1 MKINQMIS
9 AFQSLFE
16 RFAALSRRINWYLIA
31 SVLTML
37 GITLLILSNA
47 FDLSVDG
54 ILVFIGLAAS
64 SAFAPKTSKYV
75 GKVYRVPGL
84 ALLLVL
90 VAWLISLF
98 ISIQPTFLQLTW
110 PDSMGFISLP
120 TISIILIGLGAVIF
134 GFGVYHYLRRTNPKI
149 LIIGNL
155 YFLVLG
161 LLYGWGWI
169 VFFGCL
175 IVAIAIFY
183 LWARENYEV
192 NPGEMWHRLL
202 WGTLLISNIGLIIS
216 RIAFTVVTDSNF
228 VADNVFSFIS
238 KVFLFV
244 FWFFYVK
251 TKGSFFRLKV
261 PSFLRVILVLGII
274 LGLSF
279 LFPNPLHFSLA
290 FFAVI
295 ILESPSSYPGYVK
308 ASLIGFS
315 AGFFISN
322 ILIPP
327 LQSLAYLYFVPG
339 LPKSF
344 SFEESF
350 FILSVALVML
360 FELAPLVVFWAKPQH
375 RLQAIWL
382 VTLSGLIVGM
392 FIFAYIGAPIASLAA
407 QRSLY
412 GAAYSPQ
419 EMQHIVETTPFQ
431 PVGTVG
437 RVYTIED
444 YRNIVVPLSEA
455 VLYSFPL
462 TLAAFGLSIFVG
474 VIPAVLTTL
483 LLPIRPKPS
492 TTTESKQAIFYI
504 LLSILVNVFLNIVV
518 SIAALT
524 IMDDLIAKI
533 AIQTG
538 IQYWWKPE
546 WIVIASI
553 SFMLITI
560 PILASWGIYHA
571 QKTQSS
577 ALLSVILGLSG
588 LSFAFFAMVVFSSE
602 GKFYPISLIS
612 LGFAIEYL
620 ILAKQK
626 WIYPLSDDEYYV
638 EFKRNW
644 LGDAFQAGIV
654 GSTFGAL
661 LLAVSLGLVLIAV
674 VAISQLQ
681 SITAPLGKE
690 WLSKLVSEYLGIS
703 NGLMFPSIFLLPI
716 FGNLAI
722 AFIFQNLIDW
732 IADPVWF
739 EKIARIFSWYCGF
752 LNRVLGKW
760 QKYIKFVYAVLLVIV
775 VISLIPNWMLFAALV
790 TYVYFVLE
798 PKRFSLLGNKSNIL
812 ASVFAVTGLVLFLFQ
827 NHSALGTIADL
838 LLGMAVALFFRSILV
853 YTPGRFRL
861 VALLFFFV
869 SLSGIVATINQYR
882 VPAQKLESGIAV
894 YKELNWLVFN
904 EKNSPLHPEKIYSLQ
919 EGINGDVLLSS
930 YTGLDFAYQD
940 GAWRDV
946 HLWAEILPSET
957 AGEILSNQDS
967 ADKMQL
973 APGKIFLE
981 RESLWYRGANRI
993 SLIQDQD
1000 GQYALKN
1007 LSRPGEVD
1015 TGQDSPLDV
1024 DPNEFVLDESCPVG
1038 TGVSSICPA
1047 FGTITDVSG
1056 DGVGGFW
1063 VGTAEKGVWHLAVD
1077 EVSDSEWQAFT
1088 SENSRLLSN
1097 RIKRVLRGS
1106 DGNVWAIS
1114 DLGISILSS
1123 DTVIQ
1128 NFTLDEIG
1136 LSGTPQSGLA
1146 DRLGRVWIGSSESIA
1161 MWNGSVWAAL
1171 APKNATVT
1179 YEFFEDSRGAIWAL
1193 TSSGLL
1199 KNEGLSWNE
1208 PIDIPQDPLWENP
1221 FGIQI
1226 FYILEPYEPGVR
1238 VMAEDARGNL
1248 WVGGPRGLL
1257 QLNPLTG
1264 EQILFYPSNSGLP
1277 SENVRDIFVT
1287 RDGAIWVSTYTVN
1300 TAHLSAL
1307 PVFGLSFFLIAL
1319 IALLIN
1325 AGYQNSPQRMA
1336 SRAYREIL
1344 RRPDEILPRLYG
1356 FVSQNKA
1363 YSEIREYLEEY
1374 LSGDQDLSGLVRVY
1388 GIPES
1393 EDEVSSHLNGVIETL
1408 EKQHA
1413 QDARSLAFVYRG
1425 LLSAF
1430 QVRSILEIAQWDFR
1444 VTAFQDGQQS
1454 LMTFAGLAPVGCPVW
1469 MDAQVWEILKAMNR
1483 CAEYIKKYLQ
1493 VDNAQDKLAYIADGL
1508 HTLDLA
1514 RNSARFVL
1522 QPERDILIAILNVWH
1537 KKISHEISVMS
1548 GQADLQ
1554 VEFRTR
1560 QIRRSAQMVILLR
1573 IKNVGRAIAENIRIS
1588 NIPDESYQILPESC
1602 FTIEQ
1607 LSAGDSINIE
1617 WFVHVPTS
1625 REIRIAGTIEWSD
1638 RSHSK
1643 NSVPFADVVRFFEAA
1658 ERFEPITPNP
1668 FEVGKP
1674 IKTASLFY
1682 GRDDIF
1688 EFISQNLA
1696 SSAQSRTLV
1705 LHGQRRTGKTSILYQ
1720 VLGGRLGTGFIPV
1733 LVDMQELALSIN
1745 STADL
1750 FIEFTEKIC
1759 RAMQRAGV
1767 EMARP
1772 DETAFE
1778 KSPARAFNRFLDE
1791 LEEQLHGK
1799 KMLLMIDEFEILEE
1813 KINQKKLEADVLSYV
1828 RSMIQHRDYLAF
1840 LFTGTHKLEQ
1850 MSKDY
1855 WSIFFNIAIHKQ
1867 VSFMEKAD
1875 TEKLIRVPVQGR
1887 LGIDDLTVEKI
1898 LMLTSGHPYFVQLL
1912 CYKLVELCNRQ
1923 ERNYATVNDLNLVV
1937 NDLVVDGENH
1947 FAYFWKMASVE
1958 QQLVLSA
1965 IAEILGPGNNT
1976 AAIAEILELIISA
1989 GVNHLEKTD
1998 LIQILDN
2005 LVEQDILLLHTGG
2018 AMQYSYKVGVIAE
2031 WVKKAKTL
2039 RIIVERNL

>member
-9 AFQSLFE
+9 AFQSLFD
-16 RFAALSRRINWYLIA
+16 RFSILFRRIDWFLVA
-31 SVLTML
+31 SVLATL
-37 GITLLILSNA
+37 GISLLILSNS

-64 SAFAPKTSKYV
+64 SAFTPKISKYV
-75 GKVYRVPGL
+75 GRVYKIPGL

-90 VAWLISLF
+90 VVWLVSIF
-98 ISIQPTFLQLTW
+98 ISIQPSLIQLTW
-110 PDSMGFISLP
+110 SDSLGFISLP
-120 TISIILIGLGAVIF
+120 AISIILIGLGCVIF
-134 GFGVYHYLRRTNPKI
+134 GFGIYHYLRRANSKI

-155 YFLVLG
+155 FFLVLG
-161 LLYGWGWI
+161 SLYSLGWI

-175 IVAIAIFY
+175 AVVIAIFCF
-183 LWARENYEV
+183 WARENYEV
-192 NPGEMWHRLL
+192 NPGEVWHKLL
-202 WGTLLISNIGLIIS
+202 LATLFFSSIYSSTSRISQVFIGSSFFVFEDMPSIIS
-216 RIAFTVVTDSNF
+216 KA
-228 VADNVFSFIS
+228 
-238 KVFLFV
+238 FLFL
-244 FWFFYVK
+244 FWFLYVK
-251 TKGSFFRLKV
+251 AKGNFFRLKV
-261 PSFLRVILVLGII
+261 PSFWRAFIMLGVILS
-274 LGLSF
+274 LSF
-279 LFPNPLHFSLA
+279 LFPDPLYFCLA
-290 FFAVI
+290 FFSI
-295 ILESPSSYPGYVK
+295 IIFESPSSYPGYVK
-308 ASLIGFS
+308 ASLAGFS
-315 AGFFISN
+315 VSFFLIS
-322 ILIPP
+322 ILITPS
-327 LQSLAYLYFVPG
+327 QNLAYLYFVPG
-339 LPKSF
+339 LPQSF
-344 SFEESF
+344 SFEEF
-350 FILSVALVML
+350 FLAFGVVLVIL
-360 FELAPLVVFWAKPQH
+360 FEMAPLVVFWAKPQH

-392 FIFAYIGAPIASLAA
+392 FIFAYIGAPVASLAA

-437 RVYTIED
+437 RIYTIED

-462 TLAAFGLSIFVG
+462 TLAAFGLSILIG
-474 VIPAVLTTL
+474 VVPAALTTL
-483 LLPIRPKPS
+483 FLPIRTKPS
-492 TTTESKQAIFYI
+492 TTTEPKQAISYI
-504 LLSILVNVFLNIVV
+504 LLLILVNVFLNIVV
-518 SIAALT
+518 SIAALR

-553 SFMLITI
+553 SFMLIAT
-560 PILASWGIYHA
+560 PILAVWGIYHA

-577 ALLSVILGLSG
+577 ALLSVFLGLSG
-588 LSFAFFAMVVFSSE
+588 LSFALFALVIFFIE
-602 GKFYPISLIS
+602 GKFYSISLIS

-626 WIYPLSDDEYYV
+626 WAHPLSGDDYYV

-644 LGDAFQAGIV
+644 PGDAFQAGIV
-654 GSTFGAL
+654 GSAFSAP
-661 LLAVSLGLVLIAV
+661 LLAISLGLVLITV
-674 VAISQLQ
+674 VAITPLQ

-690 WLSKLVSEYLGIS
+690 WLSELVSGYLVTS
-703 NGLMFPSIFLLPI
+703 NALMFHAVFVFPVL
-716 FGNLAI
+716 GNLAI
-722 AFIFQNLIDW
+722 AFIFQNLIGW

-739 EKIARIFSWYCGF
+739 GKISRIFSWYRSF
-752 LNRVLGKW
+752 SNRILGKW
-760 QKYIKFVYAVLLVIV
+760 QKYIKFVYAVLLVL
-775 VISLIPNWMLFAALV
+775 VIRSVIPSWILFAALA
-790 TYVYFVLE
+790 TYLYVVLE
-798 PKRFSLLGNKSNIL
+798 PKRFSLLGNRSNIL
-812 ASVFAVTGLVLFLFQ
+812 ASVFAVTGLVIFLFQ
-827 NHSALGTIADL
+827 DHSTLRTIADL
-838 LLGMAVALFFRSILV
+838 LLGMAVALFLRSILV

-861 VALLFFFV
+861 VTLLFFFV
-869 SLSGIVATINQYR
+869 SLSGIVAIINQYR
-882 VPAQKLESGIAV
+882 VPAQKLDSGIAV
-894 YKELNWLVFN
+894 YKELNWVVFN

-930 YTGLDFAYQD
+930 YTGLDFAYQN
-940 GAWRDV
+940 GAWRDIY
-946 HLWAEILPSET
+946 LWSEILSNET

-967 ADKMQL
+967 ADNMQL

-981 RESLWYRGANRI
+981 RENLWYRGVNRI

-1000 GQYALKN
+1000 AQYALKN
-1007 LSRPGEVD
+1007 LGRPGELD
-1015 TGQDSPLDV
+1015 TGQDSSLDV
-1024 DPNEFVLDESCPVG
+1024 DPNEFVVDESCPVG

-1056 DGVGGFW
+1056 DGAGGFW
-1063 VGTAEKGVWHLAVD
+1063 VGTAEKGVWHLTVD
-1077 EVSDSEWQAFT
+1077 EVLDAEWQAFT
-1088 SENSRLLSN
+1088 TKNSRLLSN
-1097 RIKRVLRGS
+1097 QIKRVLRGS

-1123 DTVIQ
+1123 DTVVQ
-1128 NFTLDEIG
+1128 DFTLDEIG
-1136 LSGTPQSGLA
+1136 LSGIPQSGLA
-1146 DRLGRVWIGSSESIA
+1146 DHLGRVWVGSSESIV
-1161 MWNGSVWAAL
+1161 MWNGSMWAAL
-1171 APKNATVT
+1171 APENETMI
-1179 YEFFEDSRGAIWAL
+1179 YDFFEDSRGTIWAL

-1199 KNEGLSWNE
+1199 KNEGLTWNE
-1208 PIDIPQDPLWENP
+1208 PIDIHQDPLWENP

-1226 FYILEPYEPGVR
+1226 FYILEPYEAGVR
-1238 VMAEDARGNL
+1238 VMAEDSRGNL

-1264 EQILFYPSNSGLP
+1264 EQVLFYPSNSGLP
-1277 SENVRDIFVT
+1277 SENVRDIFVAQ
-1287 RDGAIWVSTYTVN
+1287 DGAIWVSTYTVN

-1336 SRAYREIL
+1336 SRIYREIL
-1344 RRPDEILPRLYG
+1344 NRPDDILPKLYG
-1356 FVSQNKA
+1356 FVSQNTA
-1363 YSEIREYLEEY
+1363 YSEIQEYLEEY
-1374 LSGDQDLSGLVRVY
+1374 LSGSQYLSDLVRVY
-1388 GIPES
+1388 RIPKS
-1393 EDEVSSHLNGVIETL
+1393 EDEVLSHLTGVIETL
-1408 EKQHA
+1408 EKQQT
-1413 QDARSLAFVYRG
+1413 QDAHSLAFLYRG

-1430 QVRSILEIAQWDFR
+1430 QIHSILEIAQWDFR
-1444 VTAFQDGQQS
+1444 VTAFQEGQQS
-1454 LMTFAGLAPVGCPVW
+1454 LMTFAGLPPVECPVW
-1469 MDAQVWEILKAMNR
+1469 VNAQVWDVLKAMNR
-1483 CAEYIKKYLQ
+1483 GAEYLKKYLQ
-1493 VDNAQDKLAYIADGL
+1493 VDNAQDKLAYIADSL

-1514 RNSARFVL
+1514 RNSARFVSH
-1522 QPERDILIAILNVWH
+1522 PERNILIAILDVWH
-1537 KKISHEISVMS
+1537 KKVSYEISLMS
-1548 GQADLQ
+1548 GQADLR

-1560 QIRRSAQMVILLR
+1560 QIRRSAQMVILLN
-1573 IKNVGRAIAENIRIS
+1573 IKNIGRAIAESIRIS
-1588 NIPDESYQILPESC
+1588 NMPDDSYQILPESR

-1607 LSAGDSINIE
+1607 LSAGDSVNIE

-1625 REIRIAGTIEWSD
+1625 REIRVAGIIEWSD
-1638 RSHSK
+1638 RSHNK
-1643 NSVPFADVVRFFEAA
+1643 NSVQFADVIRFFEAA

-1696 SSAQSRTLV
+1696 SSTQSRTLV

-1720 VLGGRLGTGFIPV
+1720 VLGGRLGTGFVPV

-1759 RAMQRAGV
+1759 RAAQRSGIEV
-1767 EMARP
+1767 ARP

-1778 KSPARAFNRFLDE
+1778 RSPARAFNRFLDE
-1791 LEEQLHGK
+1791 LEERLNGK

-1867 VSFMEKAD
+1867 VSFMEKVDA
-1875 TEKLIRVPVQGR
+1875 EKLIRVPVQGR

-1898 LMLTSGHPYFVQLL
+1898 LMLTSGHPYFIQLL

-1947 FAYFWKMASVE
+1947 FAYFWKMASIE

-1965 IAEILGPGNNT
+1965 IAEILGPGKNT
-1976 AAIAEILELIISA
+1976 ASITEILELIISA
-1989 GVNHLEKTD
+1989 GVSYLEKTD

-2005 LVEQDILLLHTGG
+2005 LAEQDILLLHTGG
-2018 AMQYSYKVGVIAE
+2018 AMQYSYKVGLIAE

-2039 RIIVERNL
+2039 RILVERNL